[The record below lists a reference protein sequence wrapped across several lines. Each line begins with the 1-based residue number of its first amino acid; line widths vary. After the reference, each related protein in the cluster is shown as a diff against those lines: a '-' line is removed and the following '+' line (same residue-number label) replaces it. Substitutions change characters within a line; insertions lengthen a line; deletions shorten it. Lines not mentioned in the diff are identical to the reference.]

1 MNPNARQRH
10 PEIWTAAYGAAFV
23 DYVRTELSDG
33 QSFARSIA
41 DTKRLAASACFDIAD
56 AAVEAYEDEL
66 DRIAGPGASR

>member
-23 DYVRTELSDG
+23 DYVRVELSDG
-33 QSFARSIA
+33 QTFARSIEGA
-41 DTKRLAASACFDIAD
+41 KRSASTCFDIAD

-66 DRIAGPGASR
+66 DRIAGPEVAS

>member
-33 QSFARSIA
+33 QSFARSIEGA
-41 DTKRLAASACFDIAD
+41 KRSASTCFDIAD

-66 DRIAGPGASR
+66 DRIAGPEVAS

>member
-23 DYVRTELSDG
+23 SNVCDELHDG
-33 QSFARSIA
+33 QPFANA
-41 DTKRLAASACFDIAD
+41 LAFVKRNEVSACFDIAD

-66 DRIAGPGASR
+66 DRIAGR